1 MEQQDNSGDDIIHT
15 NLNSFTIGEHE
26 CNINEHPDKLIILK
40 NFSSVLPKYNEQ
52 HGLHLQLEPSKVG
65 LTTILLNQ
73 YVPENMLIPDGSKMN
88 DEQYYKEFVRLKSP
102 IVSRIITQTYCKGF
116 EVPSAVQAIT
126 ICPLIQGR
134 DMIVQFKSGKGKT
147 HAFLFG
153 LLWSFDPNNS
163 ALQYIFITSSH
174 EVAIQIYEQTKFL
187 LVSDKKDEPVAKVEL
202 CIGQK
207 REMSMTGGFKSSIGT
222 SNLNARSRTRG
233 EITAVKQA
241 QILVGTMGKLYEYIC
256 NKRVVSLDS
265 LKAICVDE
273 FDNIVAPRS
282 KSRSTVIMNT
292 HDQIEMIIQ
301 QIPSFTQRV
310 FFSATVPPDE
320 LRLAC
325 SYLRKYNPLVGEP
338 LIVLHNIEDYTLE
351 DIRQYY
357 IAVCTLDDKR
367 AALMDLLT
375 QCRITQGIVFV
386 NRIETAEELKKFL
399 DNQQIKYQSAV
410 FHSNLLET
418 MRQTIHKDMND
429 NKIRLLISTDITAR
443 GFDITGINLV
453 INFDMPDSLTT
464 YIHRIGRSGRYG
476 RKGVSISFIVIDE
489 KRHRS
494 EMSKVEEI
502 NEHSKIS
509 KMMPLP
515 ADNLDE
521 LL

>member
-1 MEQQDNSGDDIIHT
+1 
-15 NLNSFTIGEHE
+15 
-26 CNINEHPDKLIILK
+26 
-40 NFSSVLPKYNEQ
+40 
-52 HGLHLQLEPSKVG
+52 
-65 LTTILLNQ
+65 
-73 YVPENMLIPDGSKMN
+73 
-88 DEQYYKEFVRLKSP
+88 
-102 IVSRIITQTYCKGF
+102 
-116 EVPSAVQAIT
+116 
-126 ICPLIQGR
+126 
-134 DMIVQFKSGKGKT
+134 
-147 HAFLFG
+147 
-153 LLWSFDPNNS
+153 
-163 ALQYIFITSSH
+163 
-174 EVAIQIYEQTKFL
+174 
-187 LVSDKKDEPVAKVEL
+187 
-202 CIGQK
+202 
-207 REMSMTGGFKSSIGT
+207 
-222 SNLNARSRTRG
+222 
-233 EITAVKQA
+233 
-241 QILVGTMGKLYEYIC
+241 
-256 NKRVVSLDS
+256 
-265 LKAICVDE
+265 
-273 FDNIVAPRS
+273 
-282 KSRSTVIMNT
+282 
-292 HDQIEMIIQ
+292 
-301 QIPSFTQRV
+301 
-310 FFSATVPPDE
+310 
-320 LRLAC
+320 
-325 SYLRKYNPLVGEP
+325 LVGEP